1 MFTKAELSEI
11 YRKFDDNKIVQIAT
25 SESKGLR
32 EEAVPI
38 LELEIARR
46 NLDKNLLEWIKFE
59 RNFYEGTELSML
71 KNIVKDSK
79 CSECGR
85 KNCNVKGFNINY
97 HSLLGCGF
105 HADLI
110 ICESCGKKL

>member
-46 NLDKNLLEWIKFE
+46 NLDTKN
-59 RNFYEGTELSML
+59 
-71 KNIVKDSK
+71 
-79 CSECGR
+79 
-85 KNCNVKGFNINY
+85 
-97 HSLLGCGF
+97 
-105 HADLI
+105 
-110 ICESCGKKL
+110 